1 MSGPKLLDELNA
13 KLKQAIDSSPAK
25 DIEKNVR
32 AVMTSVFSRLD
43 LVTREEFDVQ
53 REVLLRTRERLVELE
68 RQVAELEARA
78 RQIVARF
85 PDHALTLYGEQLQKR
100 IARAEQNGSAGLPP
114 EEVAAVILKA
124 LTARRPQTRYQVGN
138 DAKIVVNLIACL
150 PDRWRDWLVARQ
162 R

>member
-53 REVLLRTRERLVELE
+53 REVLLRTRERLVALE

-78 RQIVARF
+78 AQ
-85 PDHALTLYGEQLQKR
+85 
-100 IARAEQNGSAGLPP
+100 RA
-114 EEVAAVILKA
+114 
-124 LTARRPQTRYQVGN
+124 GN
-138 DAKIVVNLIACL
+138 DS
-150 PDRWRDWLVARQ
+150 PS
-162 R
+162 